1 MVGLRWWNYID
12 ENGDSQWMFEKR
24 NGETQHL
31 LSATEVR
38 FFWVSLVAAPFL
50 WLILFLTA
58 FFSFKF
64 QWLVLVTIGLTL
76 SGSNMLGY
84 LRCKLG
90 GGGGEGS
97 ISGIANAYIQKS
109 MMSNMAN
116 VVTSTLASAKAAASG
131 STKSNPS
138 GDAYNMPQNII

>member
-1 MVGLRWWNYID
+1 
-12 ENGDSQWMFEKR
+12 MFEKR
-24 NGETQHL
+24 NGDSQHL

-38 FFWVSLVAAPFL
+38 FFWVALVAAPFL

-90 GGGGEGS
+90 GAKGEGS
-97 ISGIANAYIQKS
+97 LSNMANAYIQKS
-109 MMSNMAN
+109 MMSNMTTI
-116 VVTSTLASAKAAASG
+116 VTTTLASAKAAASG
-131 STKSNPS
+131 ASDTNTR
-138 GDAYNMPQNII
+138 GDTFVPQNII

>member
-1 MVGLRWWNYID
+1 
-12 ENGDSQWMFEKR
+12 MFEKR

-38 FFWVSLVAAPFL
+38 FFWVSLAAAPFL

-64 QWLVLVTIGLTL
+64 QWLVLVTIGHNIVITPILIAILPFIVTISL
-76 SGSNMLGY
+76 IYCSGSNMLGY

-109 MMSNMAN
+109 MVS
-116 VVTSTLASAKAAASG
+116 LF
-131 STKSNPS
+131 
-138 GDAYNMPQNII
+138 